1 MVSSP
6 NKDVVSPKDT
16 SNVDVPF
23 GNQKLNVNNNA
34 SDNAGSSPNTGI
46 VSPNIDS
53 AFRTSSKKQV
63 VEANYGA
70 SATNRSS
77 LNNTLVSSNTRNEIN
92 PHLPADLYLVDIAA
106 AVCITVDGVKDQLAK
121 MQEDKTLIREGSK
134 KSGIWKLIQ

>member
-6 NKDVVSPKDT
+6 NKGVVSPKET

-34 SDNAGSSPNTGI
+34 SDNAGSSSNTGI
-46 VSPNIDS
+46 VSPNIGS

-77 LNNTLVSSNTRNEIN
+77 QNNILVSSKTINE
-92 PHLPADLYLVDIAA
+92 
-106 AVCITVDGVKDQLAK
+106 
-121 MQEDKTLIREGSK
+121 
-134 KSGIWKLIQ
+134 KSSFISRFIFG